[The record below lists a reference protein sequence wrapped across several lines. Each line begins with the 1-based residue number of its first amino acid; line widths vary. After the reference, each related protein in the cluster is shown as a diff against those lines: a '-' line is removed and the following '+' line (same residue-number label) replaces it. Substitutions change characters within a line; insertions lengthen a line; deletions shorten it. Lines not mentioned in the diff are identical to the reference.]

1 MGIYVWGTGCGAS
14 ELLEQGLA
22 LDRICAFVDSFPCG
36 DTFLG
41 RPAIPPS
48 QLRLEETDLLIIT
61 TRHADAVARTC
72 NELGIPGE
80 NCLYLK
86 NYCELWDRNRNCRAG
101 EILGE
106 DLLRKLLPKQHIVP
120 TPAQLADAVLPER
133 ELQNDY
139 VRLAT
144 LELICRRL
152 EKRPRCR
159 SGTGCL
165 PRILCPVYQS
175 VITGAGTVPF

>member
-41 RPAIPPS
+41 RPVILPS
-48 QLRLEETDLLIIT
+48 QLHLEETDLLIIT

-86 NYCELWDRNRNCRAG
+86 ITASFGIATETAG
-101 EILGE
+101 QG
-106 DLLRKLLPKQHIVP
+106 RSW
-120 TPAQLADAVLPER
+120 
-133 ELQNDY
+133 
-139 VRLAT
+139 
-144 LELICRRL
+144 
-152 EKRPRCR
+152 EKTC
-159 SGTGCL
+159 
-165 PRILCPVYQS
+165 
-175 VITGAGTVPF
+175 